1 MGTGNLD
8 GRVGDT
14 GGMANQVEDW
24 GIRMKWWIWIG
35 VGVVNMDEAGVVH
48 IDWDEAKDGGGRY
61 DIFLEKGY

>member
-1 MGTGNLD
+1 MNMGTGNLD

-48 IDWDEAKDGGGRY
+48 IV
-61 DIFLEKGY
+61 